1 MVDSTAIA
9 AIAADLATFFPN
21 AERLEPDI
29 ITELS
34 SIMRL
39 HELSVEDLFYK
50 WESFCI
56 KMECESANISLE
68 SVRSFK
74 RDVQDALER
83 SMRMQTSVAVTGSA
97 RRNVQSGGSAMGTP
111 RAPVRTGDVFGMLEG
126 LMQTPG
132 SNKLSKTGGMA
143 KRAFETPTVARIKS
157 ENQDGQDSPNSRSP
171 NGTSTPS
178 KFSDRQKS
186 GDVLEVFGNASL
198 PDPEYPIVPFPEARV
213 KLAAG
218 SDQKK
223 VGYKP
228 LAMKLSEVSEILDDR
243 IDDFIEII
251 SQNHGLDLSVFGNPA
266 SQGTSEIVAVGRI
279 ANDSAEGRLNAA
291 SVVLET
297 SRRMGNGLRVPLN
310 LKKLR
315 GYSFFPGQII
325 AARGT
330 NTSGNEFVVN
340 HVLEIPSL
348 PNAASTPEALEA
360 HRQRL
365 RGDPDAMDAD
375 DDPLPLN
382 SMIAS
387 GPYTTDDSL
396 AFEPLA
402 ELCKVAGDKMVDA
415 LILMGPFID
424 IDHPMIASGDFDLP
438 EEASYD
444 PDTATLST
452 AFKFM
457 ISPHLARLSNIN
469 PQITIVLIPSI
480 RDAVNK
486 HVSWPQDSFV
496 RKELGLPRTARI
508 LTNPMTLSINEA
520 VFGLSSQDILFEL
533 RREELVGGRPDDS
546 QLSSRLCRYLLEQ
559 RHFFPLFPPSDRSV
573 LMKTGTEDGI
583 PQGASLDTAY
593 LKLGEMLNAR
603 PDVMVLPSTLPPF
616 VKVVESVLMINP
628 GTLSRRAGAGTYA
641 RMAIYPPKAAQ
652 DEDGTMQS
660 HSVFSRSR
668 IEIVRI

>member
-1 MVDSTAIA
+1 MSSSAAIA
-9 AIAADLATFFPN
+9 AAAADLATFFPN
-21 AERLEPDI
+21 AEKFDPDVI
-29 ITELS
+29 SELS

-39 HELSVEDLFYK
+39 HELSVEDMFYK
-50 WESFCI
+50 WESFCM
-56 KMECESANISLE
+56 KMERESADLSLDA
-68 SVRSFK
+68 VRSFK

-83 SMRMQTSVAVTGSA
+83 NIRMQASAAGGSA
-97 RRNVQSGGSAMGTP
+97 RRNMAGVNAAMGTP
-111 RAPVRTGDVFGMLEG
+111 RAATRTGDVFGMLDG
-126 LMQTPG
+126 LIQTPG
-132 SNKLSKTGGMA
+132 SGKLSKAGGMN
-143 KRAFETPTVARIKS
+143 KRAFDTPTVTRIKS
-157 ENQDGQDSPNSRSP
+157 EAQDDQDLPLLGSPS
-171 NGTSTPS
+171 TTLTPS
-178 KFSDRQKS
+178 KFGDRQKP
-186 GDVLEVFGNASL
+186 GDVLEVFSSASL
-198 PDPEYPIVPFPEARV
+198 PEPEYPIVPFPEARV

-228 LAMKLSEVSEILDDR
+228 LAMKLSEASEILDDR
-243 IDDFIEII
+243 IDDFMIAI
-251 SQNHGLDLSVFGNPA
+251 SEHHALDMSVFGNPA
-266 SQGTSEIVAVGRI
+266 SQSTSEIVAVGRI
-279 ANDSAEGRLNAA
+279 ANDSSEGRLNAA

-297 SRRMGNGLRVPLN
+297 SRRMGNGLRVPLS

-315 GYSFFPGQII
+315 GFSFFPGQII

-330 NTSGNEFVVN
+330 NTSGTEFVVN
-340 HVLEIPSL
+340 QMLDIPLL
-348 PNAASTPEALEA
+348 PNAASTSDVLES

-365 RGDPDAMDAD
+365 RGDPEAMDED
-375 DDPLPLN
+375 SDPIPLN
-382 SMIAS
+382 AMMAS
-387 GPYTTDDSL
+387 GPYTTDDNL

-402 ELCKVAGDKMVDA
+402 ELCKVAGDKMVDV
-415 LILMGPFID
+415 LVLMGPFID

-457 ISPHLARLSNIN
+457 ISPHLARLSKTN
-469 PQITIVLIPSI
+469 PQVTIAMIPSI

-496 RKELGLPRTARI
+496 RKELGLPRNARI

-533 RREELVGGRPDDS
+533 RREELISGRLEDA

-559 RHFFPLFPPSDRSV
+559 RHFFPLFPPSDRSA
-573 LMKTGTEDGI
+573 LMKTGTEDGL
-583 PQGASLDTAY
+583 PPGASLDTAY

-603 PDVMVLPSTLPPF
+603 PDVMVLPSALPPF

-628 GTLSRRAGAGTYA
+628 GSLSRRAGPGTYA
-641 RMAIYPPKAAQ
+641 KMAIYPPKVAQ
-652 DEDGTMQS
+652 DGDDAMQS
-660 HSVFSRSR
+660 HSIFSRSR
-668 IEIVRI
+668 VEIVRI